1 MDDQAAAVAGPAP
14 GPGEQDRRPY
24 AAPRLTSYGSLPVD
38 TGALHPFT
46 PGSDFLGYQ
55 S

>member
-1 MDDQAAAVAGPAP
+1 MDDEAAAAAGPPP
-14 GPGEQDRRPY
+14 GSREPERRPY
-24 AAPRLTSYGSLPVD
+24 APPHLTSYGSLPVD

>member
-1 MDDQAAAVAGPAP
+1 MDDEAATVAGPAP
-14 GPGEQDRRPY
+14 GSGGPDLRPY
-24 AAPRLTSYGSLPVD
+24 VPPILTSYGSLPVD

-46 PGSDFLGYQ
+46 PGSDPLGYQ